1 MALAAKPA
9 PLALVHF
16 LVVYNGRERRI
27 ERREVFH
34 DEERAVAAYMARR
47 GRVPRPVRGRG
58 GAPGLRLPRDA
69 APDPRGLFRIGVGTR
84 PSFAASVLTG
94 AVMNGNTRVFVLRG
108 RGVDVET
115 LPRKP
120 YEP

>member
-34 DEERAVAAYMARR
+34 DEERAIAAYTAAEGEYR
-47 GRVPRPVRGRG
+47 GRAEVEV
-58 GAPGLRLPRDA
+58 
-69 APDPRGLFRIGVGTR
+69 
-84 PSFAASVLTG
+84 VLLG
-94 AVMNGNTRVFVLRG
+94 SDSL
-108 RGVDVET
+108 ET
-115 LPRKP
+115 LRQTHGV
-120 YEP
+120 YFESGSEPDLPSLPPS